1 VAQPDDRSE
10 QERFAHGLRYSA
22 YDAVSSAVLGLI
34 SAVVTARVFGAEV
47 VGALAL
53 VTVLTGALHLISNVQ
68 ELGGLVRELTR
79 YAPGASEPRALMW
92 ATLTFSAVLT
102 TAILVPFAALAVW
115 LLYDVFEQP
124 ELLAAFAALAAS
136 YVLLDNSSANIEAP
150 LAAYRDGRSIW
161 LTHVAVTVTMS
172 LAALV
177 CAAFGVDDLTG
188 LVGCTIVASAV
199 GLAARVRA
207 TRRLI
212 GLRTS
217 RHDVERALGRMR
229 SVLGFGIRAA
239 PVNLTETAIGYAD
252 TIVLGANAPLDA
264 IGAYSR
270 AYGLYIRLGQIPV
283 SLSRLY
289 FPTMSSLHH
298 RGDVAAMTRVHR
310 LATRYLLLVIA
321 PIATWLAACAPQV
334 LAVFGPGFDQGATA
348 LGVLVFVAVLDCVA
362 RPAGGAL
369 WAADRPGVVSIVYGN
384 VAAINVVLCLLLV
397 PDHGLT
403 GAAVA
408 NLAGWLVAAIA
419 LPLLA
424 ARELAR
430 PRMAMFDAGY
440 VARLAAACGVIAVVA
455 VPLRSLDGALAWQ
468 AFAAGPALLAGLVVF
483 RPLARVDGQTVE
495 RALDAARLESPR
507 LRRALRALHRV
518 ASHGRDS

>member
-1 VAQPDDRSE
+1 MEAGSE
-10 QERFAHGLRYSA
+10 EARFAHGLRYSA
-22 YDAVSSAVLGLI
+22 YDAVSSAVLGLV
-34 SAVVTARVFGAEV
+34 SAIVTARVFGADV

-115 LLYDVFEQP
+115 LLHDVFGRP
-124 ELLAAFAALAAS
+124 ELVAAFAALAAA

-161 LTHVAVTVTMS
+161 LAHVAISVTMS
-172 LAALV
+172 LAALA
-177 CAAFGVDDLTG
+177 CAAFGLDDLTG
-188 LVGCTIVASAV
+188 LVGCTIAASAV
-199 GLAARVRA
+199 GLAARLRA

-229 SVLGFGIRAA
+229 SVLSFGIRAA
-239 PVNLTETAIGYAD
+239 PVNVTEAAISYAD
-252 TIVLGANAPLDA
+252 TIVLGANVSLGA

-270 AYGLYIRLGQIPV
+270 AYGIYTRLAQIPV

-298 RGDVAAMTRVHR
+298 RGDVAGMARLHR
-310 LATRYLLLVIA
+310 LATRYLLLALA

-334 LAVFGPGFDQGATA
+334 LAVFGPGFEQGATA
-348 LGVLVFVAVLDCVA
+348 LGVLVFVAVVDCVS

-369 WAADRPGVVSIVYGN
+369 WAADRPGVVSIVYGV
-384 VAAINVVLCLLLV
+384 VAAVNVVLCLLLV

-408 NLAGWLVAAIA
+408 NLAGWLIAAIA

-424 ARELAR
+424 AREVAR
-430 PRMAMFDAGY
+430 PRVAMFDLGY
-440 VARLAAACGVIAVVA
+440 LARLAAACGVVAAVA
-455 VPLRSLDGALAWQ
+455 VPLRSLDGALVWQ
-468 AFAAGPALLAGLVVF
+468 ALAAGPALLAGLIIF
-483 RPLARVDGQTVE
+483 RPLARADGPTVE
-495 RALDAARLESPR
+495 RAFDAAHLQSPR
-507 LRRALRALHRV
+507 LRHVLRTLHRI
-518 ASHGRDS
+518 ASHGPDA

>member
-1 VAQPDDRSE
+1 MEAGSE
-10 QERFAHGLRYSA
+10 QARFALGLRYSA

-79 YAPGASEPRALMW
+79 HAPGTPEPRALMW
-92 ATLTFSAVLT
+92 VTLAFSAVLT
-102 TAILVPFAALAVW
+102 TAILVPFGALAVW
-115 LLYDVFEQP
+115 LIHDVFGRP
-124 ELLAAFAALAAS
+124 ELLWAFAALAAS
-136 YVLLDNSSANIEAP
+136 YVLLDNSSANVEAP

-161 LTHVAVTVTMS
+161 LTHVAVSVAMT
-172 LAALV
+172 LAALA
-177 CAAFGVDDLTG
+177 CAVFGADDLTG
-188 LVGCTIVASAV
+188 LVACTIAASAV
-199 GLAARVRA
+199 GLAVRVRA

-217 RHDVERALGRMR
+217 RRDIARVLGRMR
-229 SVLGFGIRAA
+229 SVLSFGIRAA
-239 PVNLTETAIGYAD
+239 PINVTVATIGYAD
-252 TIVLGANAPLDA
+252 TAVLGAHEPLDA
-264 IGAYSR
+264 IGAYNR
-270 AYGLYIRLGQIPV
+270 AYGLYVRLGQIPV

-298 RGDVAAMTRVHR
+298 RGDVAGMARLHR
-310 LATRYLLLVIA
+310 LATRYLLLALA
-321 PIATWLAACAPQV
+321 PLATWLAACAPQV
-334 LAVFGPGFDQGATA
+334 LAVFGPGFEQGATA
-348 LGVLVFVAVLDCVA
+348 LGVLVFVAVLDCVG
-362 RPAGGAL
+362 RPAGGTL
-369 WAADRPGVVSIVYGN
+369 WAADRPGVVSIVYAC
-384 VAAINVVLCLLLV
+384 VAAVNVVLCVLLV

-408 NLAGWLVAAIA
+408 NLAGWLVAAVA

-424 ARELAR
+424 APEVAR
-430 PRMAMFDAGY
+430 PRLAMFDAGY
-440 VARLAAACGVIAVVA
+440 LARLAAACGVVAAVA

-468 AFAAGPALLAGLVVF
+468 ALASGPALLAGLVLF
-483 RPLARVDGQTVE
+483 RPLARSDGQTVE

-507 LRRALRALHRV
+507 LRRAARALHRF
-518 ASHGRDS
+518 ASHGPAS